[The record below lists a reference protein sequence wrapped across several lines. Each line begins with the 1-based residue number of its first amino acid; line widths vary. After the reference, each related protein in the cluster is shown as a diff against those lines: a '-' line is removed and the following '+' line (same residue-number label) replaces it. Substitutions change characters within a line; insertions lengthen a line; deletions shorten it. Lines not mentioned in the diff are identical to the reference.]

1 MGGGNDK
8 HDDSTDKGLFSHLAG
23 YAAGHLPP
31 QGSYPPHGYPPQGYP
46 PAGYPHHGGYPPPGY
61 PPQGGYPPAG
71 YPPQGGYPPAG
82 YPPAGYPPAGYP
94 GPSAPHHSGIAMC
107 PLLYFPTGN
116 AFYGSDASL
125 VLIVISSIGGLCIAI
140 RVLSWGWLFVAAQ
153 YLCV

>member
-1 MGGGNDK
+1 MLLATYHPKDHILHMVILLRAIHLLDILIMADIHHQVIPPKGG
-8 HDDSTDKGLFSHLAG
+8 THLQAI
-23 YAAGHLPP
+23 LPR
-31 QGSYPPHGYPPQGYP
+31 
-46 PAGYPHHGGYPPPGY
+46 
-61 PPQGGYPPAG
+61 
-71 YPPQGGYPPAG
+71 GGYPPAG